1 MSSFNIEEAKKEYL
15 DNIKRYMADTGSVF
29 PHISVFGMDKTSQK
43 KSIVHIPIPS
53 EYVESSAKKD
63 EFTDNIVPM
72 IAEEIN
78 KRFSVEAVG
87 WASEA
92 WMTVLKEKTNKP
104 LDERKE
110 VLFIMIGS
118 ENTESVFV
126 YDIHR
131 TGKQVNSEGELTD
144 FVELIENTTFD
155 QEKSK
160 VPMAGRFSDLYKKF
174 KES

>member
-15 DNIKRYMADTGSVF
+15 ENIRKYMTDTGSLF

-43 KSIVHIPIPS
+43 KSIIHIPIPA
-53 EYVESSAKKD
+53 EYVESSTKKS
-63 EFTDNIVPM
+63 EFTDEIVPM
-72 IAEEIN
+72 IAKEVN
-78 KRFSVEAVG
+78 KRFTIEAVG

-92 WMTVLKEKTNKP
+92 WMSVLKEDTK
-104 LDERKE
+104 ERKE
-110 VLFIMIGS
+110 VLFVMISS
-118 ENTESVFV
+118 ETQESVFV
-126 YDIHR
+126 YEIQR

-144 FVELIENTTFD
+144 IVELIENTTFD